1 MEGLFR
7 FIMITST
14 ELDTNRV
21 GYMICMIY
29 NDIYIYIIMGKKCG
43 NANNQ
48 SSPIE
53 AYCRVYLYLG

>member
-21 GYMICMIY
+21 GYMIYM
-29 NDIYIYIIMGKKCG
+29 IYIYDIMGKKCG
-43 NANNQ
+43 KANNQ